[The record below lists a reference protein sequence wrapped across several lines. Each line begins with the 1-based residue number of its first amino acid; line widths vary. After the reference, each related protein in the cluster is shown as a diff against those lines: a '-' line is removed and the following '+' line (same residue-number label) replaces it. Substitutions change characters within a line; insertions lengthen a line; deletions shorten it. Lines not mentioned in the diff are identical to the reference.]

1 MAKKKAVPELTR
13 EQKIQKFIN
22 EGYGNYK
29 PEPTYEFKIGDSVV
43 IGSLEDVV
51 ICDVI
56 GDGIYEIDF

>member
-56 GDGIYEIDF
+56 GD